1 MQRQPLLM
9 THRAFILARPYDIAI
24 ARACSA
30 ALTARGWLPSILL
43 DPREWDEFPTDA
55 IASNYWT
62 EGRGMFGNECAARIA
77 FSIWTHSERGDVVA
91 KFDCDTRLTDAASQ
105 WLAGASESA
114 RCLTLAGR
122 YCGTLWAAPR
132 AQVAAA
138 ADLVRSMAPCRCPES
153 GLLTKAFRYTGGLD
167 HHPTLTLEKW
177 MPPRPWPETAGAITL
192 PAVCR
197 GMSRRD
203 AGLSMFDAQPVT

>member
-1 MQRQPLLM
+1 MS
-9 THRAFILARPYDIAI
+9 HRAFIIARPYDIAI

-30 ALTARGWLPSILL
+30 ALARQGWLPSILL
-43 DPREWDEFPTDA
+43 DPREWDEFPADA

-77 FSIWTHSERGDVVA
+77 ESIWTNSERGDVVA

-105 WLAGASESA
+105 WLAGESESA
-114 RCLTLAGR
+114 RCFTMAGR

-153 GLLTKAFRYTGGLD
+153 GLLTKAFRHVGGLC
-167 HHPTLTLEKW
+167 HHQTLTLEKW
-177 MPPRPWPETAGAITL
+177 LPPRPWPESAGAITL
-192 PAVCR
+192 PTVCR

-203 AGLSMFDAQPVT
+203 AGLSMFDAQPPA